1 MMLTIKTV
9 VYKKMMLTIETVAY
23 KMFYMLKK
31 SHTF

>member
-1 MMLTIKTV
+1 MLTIKTV